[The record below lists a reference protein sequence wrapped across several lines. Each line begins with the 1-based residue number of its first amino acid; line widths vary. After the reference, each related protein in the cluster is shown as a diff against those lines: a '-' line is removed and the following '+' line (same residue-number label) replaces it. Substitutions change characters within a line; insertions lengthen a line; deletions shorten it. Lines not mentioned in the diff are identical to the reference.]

1 MPRAAITFSGAIRE
15 GSGAMNA
22 NSYFPADYAEARARF
37 IAAAQTAGARLDSH
51 ANPAPGPDGLAL
63 TTDTAW
69 FGPRNAEAVLVTIS
83 ATHGAEGH
91 CGSGVQAGW
100 FESGLHRE
108 LPPGLALF
116 AIHAINPSGFAWLRR
131 VTEDNVDLNRNF
143 IAHGGD
149 YPANAAYDH
158 LHAALCPRDW
168 DDASL
173 AESDRVIEAY
183 REEHGAW
190 ALQKAVAG
198 GQYNHPDG
206 IFYGGNT
213 ETWSRNAMVQILRKN
228 LSGARR
234 VAVIDY
240 HTGLGPRGHG
250 ERICVHKPDDP
261 GLARAKDWYRDDV
274 ASPFL
279 GTSVSTEIH
288 GVNTLGMVAALPGIE
303 LTAVAIEY
311 GTLPTEQVKLA
322 LRADNWLHLHGELD
336 SAKGRRIKAQIREA
350 FYQDA
355 DDWKD
360 MVWDRAVETQRLALS
375 GLAGG

>member
-1 MPRAAITFSGAIRE
+1 MTASGYFS
-15 GSGAMNA
+15 
-22 NSYFPADYAEARARF
+22 ADYAEARARF
-37 IAAAQTAGARLDSH
+37 VAAARAAGARLESH

-69 FGPRNAEAVLVTIS
+69 IGPPNAEAVLVTIS
-83 ATHGAEGH
+83 ATHGAEGF

-149 YPANAAYDH
+149 YPANAAYDE

-168 DDASL
+168 DDATL
-173 AESDRVIEAY
+173 AESSRTIEAY
-183 REEHGAW
+183 REAHGAW
-190 ALQKAVAG
+190 ALQKAIAG

-206 IFYGGNT
+206 IFYGGNA
-213 ETWSRNAMVQILRKN
+213 ETWSRGALVRILRDG
-228 LSGARR
+228 LGGARR

-250 ERICVHKPDDP
+250 ERICVHEPDSG
-261 GLARAKDWYRDDV
+261 GLARAEDWYHDDV
-274 ASPFL
+274 TSPFL
-279 GTSVSTEIH
+279 GSSVSTELH
-288 GVNTLGMVAALPGIE
+288 GVNALGMKEALPEAE
-303 LTAVAIEY
+303 LTAVAVEY

-322 LRADNWLHLHGELD
+322 LRADNWLHLHGELG
-336 SAKGRRIKAQIREA
+336 SAQGRAIKEQVREA

-360 MVWDRAVETQRLALS
+360 MVWERAVETQRLAIA

>member
-1 MPRAAITFSGAIRE
+1 MTAS
-15 GSGAMNA
+15 
-22 NSYFPADYAEARARF
+22 SYFSSDYARSRARF
-37 IAAAQTAGARLDSH
+37 LDAATAAGARRGSH
-51 ANPAPGPDGLAL
+51 ANPAPGPGGLAL
-63 TTDTAW
+63 STDTAW
-69 FGPRNAEAVLVTIS
+69 FGPADAKAVLVTIS
-83 ATHGAEGH
+83 ATHGAEGF
-91 CGSGVQAGW
+91 CGSGAQTGW

-108 LPPGLALF
+108 LPPEVALF

-143 IAHGGD
+143 LAHGGD
-149 YPANAAYDH
+149 YPKNQGYDE

-173 AESDRVIEAY
+173 AESAQVIEAY

-190 ALQKAVAG
+190 VLQKAIAG
-198 GQYNHPDG
+198 GQYNHADG
-206 IFYGGNT
+206 IFYGGNA
-213 ETWSRNAMVQILRKN
+213 ETWSRGAMVRILREN

-250 ERICVHKPDDP
+250 ERICVHQPESD
-261 GLARAKDWYRDDV
+261 GLARAEDWYNGDV
-274 ASPFL
+274 TSPYL
-279 GTSVSTEIH
+279 GSSVSTELH
-288 GVNTLGMVAALPGIE
+288 GVNTLGMEEALPGAE
-303 LTAVAIEY
+303 LTAIAIEY

-322 LRADNWLHLHGELD
+322 LRADNWLHLYGEPG
-336 SAKGRRIKAQIREA
+336 SVKGRAIKDQIREA

-360 MVWDRAVETQRLALS
+360 MVWDRAVETQRLAIA